1 MREALR
7 KLESFLSPGC
17 EGEKPLKAFFE
28 NMRNLVPISLSLG
41 IGFAVVEGK
50 LALPFHAAQLFGVA
64 SILLGLGLFVL
75 NFLHF
80 VFHIAV
86 PIMWAMK
93 PKLQTKIVGQ
103 RPEQDHLVW
112 DLPTVLKLTLV
123 SAAFAIVAFQWV
135 CAIFYLISK
144 V

>member
-1 MREALR
+1 
-7 KLESFLSPGC
+7 
-17 EGEKPLKAFFE
+17 
-28 NMRNLVPISLSLG
+28 
-41 IGFAVVEGK
+41 
-50 LALPFHAAQLFGVA
+50 
-64 SILLGLGLFVL
+64 
-75 NFLHF
+75 
-80 VFHIAV
+80 
-86 PIMWAMK
+86 MWAMK

-123 SAAFAIVAFQWV
+123 SAALEIVAFQWV